1 MGLDDVIGKTEELAK
16 EKVSGHDD
24 QIDNAV
30 KAVNAVEGFLGKQ
43 D

>member
-30 KAVNAVEGFLGKQ
+30 NAVEGFLGKQ